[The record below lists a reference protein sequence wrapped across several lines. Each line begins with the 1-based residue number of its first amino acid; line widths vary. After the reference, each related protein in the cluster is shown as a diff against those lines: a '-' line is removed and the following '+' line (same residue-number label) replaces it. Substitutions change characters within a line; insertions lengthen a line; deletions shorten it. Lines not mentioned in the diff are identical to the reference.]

1 MMLVP
6 NQTVTED
13 DVKKG
18 LRLVIIEGLT
28 TEVMTSFTGG
38 AFLTAMALLMG
49 ATNAQIGVLAALP
62 TFTNF
67 FQLLSI
73 ALVHKYDYRR
83 AIAVICAVL
92 ARVPLI
98 VIGAVALF

>member
-1 MMLVP
+1 MVSKE
-6 NQTVTED
+6 Q

-18 LRLVIIEGLT
+18 LKLVIVEGLT

-62 TFTNF
+62 AFTNF
-67 FQLLSI
+67 FN
-73 ALVHKYDYRR
+73 
-83 AIAVICAVL
+83 
-92 ARVPLI
+92 
-98 VIGAVALF
+98 